1 MTRDGTEPMPDEEE
15 HCTVV
20 EVSQDE
26 VDTCVKMLP
35 KIETLVCRGR
45 DGCED
50 ILMGRWCGS
59 GKVNMWVW

>member
-1 MTRDGTEPMPDEEE
+1 MTRDGTEPLPLEEE

-35 KIETLVCRGR
+35 KIETLVGAHQKTGISRLERG
-45 DGCED
+45 
-50 ILMGRWCGS
+50 
-59 GKVNMWVW
+59 